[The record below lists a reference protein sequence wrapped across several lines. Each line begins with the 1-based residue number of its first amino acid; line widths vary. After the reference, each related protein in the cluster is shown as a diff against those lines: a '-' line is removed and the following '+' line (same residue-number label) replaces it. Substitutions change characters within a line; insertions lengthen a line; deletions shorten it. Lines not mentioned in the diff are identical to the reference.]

1 MMLDGNLD
9 LAVAMSFVASVSA
22 LGIQPFWLFTLG
34 RVFYGGRVTIPY
46 TTITGSLFG
55 LICPIFFGLAFKHFL
70 PRWAERIGR
79 ILKPVTV
86 VSFIIV
92 GIFGIGVN
100 SYVFALLDWRHFV
113 CGMLV
118 PYAGYF
124 LTYPCARFLLRRTHE
139 DSLAIAIENGCLNVA
154 VPVVLLQ
161 LSLTQPDAD
170 LSLVVPVGMVIC
182 ASWPLW
188 IYFVYKIIKKRFA
201 GSEKTEEK
209 SIEAPV
215 NVMSAAVV
223 KLEKDAEKSQVSST
237 TEMTT
242 AASSSTISELSA
254 PIDESLSKKPTSDQ
268 SRDVHV

>member
-1 MMLDGNLD
+1 MARYLLEITCF
-9 LAVAMSFVASVSA
+9 LSFIGV
-22 LGIQPFWLFTLG
+22 LPFWLFTLG

-46 TTITGSLFG
+46 MTITGSLFG

-70 PRWAERIGR
+70 PVWAERIGR

-92 GIFGIGVN
+92 GIFGCGVN

-113 CGMLV
+113 CGMLL
-118 PYAGYF
+118 PYAGYA
-124 LTYPCARFLLRRTHE
+124 LTYPIARWVFRRSHA
-139 DSLAIAIENGCLNVA
+139 DCLAIAVENGCLNVA

-188 IYFVYKIIKKRFA
+188 IYFIYLLVKKRLSPEA
-201 GSEKTEEK
+201 SGKDKEAATE
-209 SIEAPV
+209 
-215 NVMSAAVV
+215 
-223 KLEKDAEKSQVSST
+223 ST
-237 TEMTT
+237 TSENDSKKSAITSISEMTVSDVSLDD
-242 AASSSTISELSA
+242 AAKTPNVA
-254 PIDESLSKKPTSDQ
+254 TGYQ
-268 SRDVHV
+268 